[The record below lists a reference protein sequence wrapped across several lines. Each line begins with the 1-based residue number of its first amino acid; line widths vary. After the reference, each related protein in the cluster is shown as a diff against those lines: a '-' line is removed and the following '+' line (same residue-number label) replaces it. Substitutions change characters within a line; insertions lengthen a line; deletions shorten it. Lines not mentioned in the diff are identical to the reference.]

1 MKFGY
6 ARVSTQGQAREGY
19 SLGAQVE
26 RLEQAGCE
34 RVFQEAYSGKN
45 RERPELKEMLSQ
57 LREGDSVVVVK
68 LDRLGR
74 SLSDLLELLKEIEGK
89 KANLVSLSDSIDT
102 STPTGKLLFS
112 VMGAIAEFER
122 EMILERTAVGQMEAR
137 KQGKLGGRPKEFH
150 PELKAKAEELRD
162 RGMKVD
168 EVCKVL
174 GISPA
179 SYYRIRSENNN

>member
-1 MKFGY
+1 MKIGY

-19 SLGAQVE
+19 SLGVQVE
-26 RLEQAGCE
+26 RLEQYGCE
-34 RVFQEAYSGKN
+34 KVFSEAYSGKN
-45 RERPELKEMLSQ
+45 RERPQLKALMEV

-74 SLSDLLELLKEIEGK
+74 SLSDLLDLLKEFEERGVS
-89 KANLVSLSDSIDT
+89 LVSLSDAIDT
-102 STPTGKLLFS
+102 STPTGRLLFS

-122 EMILERTAVGQMEAR
+122 ELILERTAVGRLSAREA
-137 KQGKLGGRPKEFH
+137 GEAAKLRE
-150 PELKAKAEELRD
+150 
-162 RGMKVD
+162 RGFSVK

-179 SYYRIRSENNN
+179 TYYRIRSE